1 MFNSHNM
8 NKFVVLFL
16 LGITFSLPSNAT
28 DTKKAQWVYHPGDFE
43 IWLHK
48 KMTFQR
54 TERNQILVPAWRI
67 DNPYTELRFFKRV
80 SLDKPEKASI
90 YVDGD
95 FHIRVDNELLYDYNP
110 QNITL
115 PAGNYQI
122 IVSII
127 NQETLPSFLFESESV
142 KSDETWTVKTYN
154 GENIQV
160 ATYPSSSPDMP
171 PSCFRLA
178 TTPMSSQVVE
188 STGDYTL
195 YDFGKNTF
203 GFPVLEGIRGKG
215 ELFLYYGESREEAMA
230 GKIAE
235 TWDILDIDTPVT
247 YNDTLS
253 TKAFRYVKVAHG
265 KGVEVKNLSM
275 LYEYLPVEYRGSF
288 TSSDDL
294 INRIYETSLYTFHLT
309 ARECH
314 LDGIKRDR
322 WIWSGDVLQSLWM
335 NFYSFFDEDVNKR
348 SIWGLRGH
356 PPVSQHM
363 NTILD
368 YTFYWLIGVNDHY
381 LYSGDDKFIHQ
392 IYPRVKETID
402 FAIVR
407 LNKDGIA
414 EGLSADWVFVD
425 WAPIDKTGE
434 LSFEQLLFM
443 RSLLSVKN
451 CAKIV
456 GDREMESRMQIIYD
470 ESIKKF
476 DEIYWSSERG
486 LFLHHRKNGELM
498 DYVTRYTNMFAILF
512 DMVDDERK
520 ELIKNN
526 VILNPGILQITTPYM
541 KFYELAALCEI
552 GEQKQVL
559 DFVREYWGGMLRLG
573 ATTFWEAYDPTLAD
587 DKHYEMYGRP
597 FGKSLCHAW
606 GANPIYLFGRYYLGV
621 RPTKAGYK
629 EYLIEPKLGGLEWM
643 EGTVPTPSGDIQ
655 LHVSRRKI
663 TIKTPNSTG
672 GVLRFNSDKKPK
684 VSAGTLQ
691 LIEKDTYELKLDK
704 MSTFF
709 EIEI

>member
-1 MFNSHNM
+1 M
-8 NKFVVLFL
+8 KKIIL
-16 LGITFSLPSNAT
+16 FSLLTLLFCLSSNAS

-48 KMTFQR
+48 KLTFQR
-54 TERNQILVPAWRI
+54 TERNQVLVPAWRI

-80 SLDKPEKASI
+80 SLEKPEKASI
-90 YVDGD
+90 YVDGN
-95 FHIRVDNELLYDYNP
+95 FHIRVNNELLYDYDP

-115 PAGNYQI
+115 PAGKYQI

-127 NQETLPSFLFESESV
+127 NQETLPSLLFESESV

-154 GENIQV
+154 GENIHV

-171 PSCFRLA
+171 PSSFRLV

-188 STGDYTL
+188 STESYTL

-203 GFPVLEGIRGKG
+203 GFPILEGVKGKG
-215 ELFLYYGESREEAMA
+215 KLYLYYGESKEEAMA
-230 GKIAE
+230 DKIAE
-235 TWDILDIDTPVT
+235 TWDLLNIDSPAT
-247 YNDTLS
+247 YNDTLN

-265 KGVEVKNLSM
+265 KTVEVKNLSM

-288 TSSDDL
+288 KSSDDL
-294 INRIYETSLYTFHLT
+294 INQIYETSLYTFHLT

-322 WIWSGDVLQSLWM
+322 WIWSGDVLQSHWM

-381 LYSGDDKFIHQ
+381 LYTGDEKFIRQ
-392 IYPRVKETID
+392 IYPRIKETID
-402 FAIVR
+402 FAIGR

-414 EGLSADWVFVD
+414 EGLPTDWVFVD

-451 CAKIV
+451 CAKVV
-456 GDREMESRMQIIYD
+456 GDKEMESKMQAIYD

-476 DEIYWSSERG
+476 DKIFWSSERG
-486 LFLHHRKNGELM
+486 LFLHHRKNGKLM

-526 VILNPGILQITTPYM
+526 VILNPDILQITTPYM

-552 GEQKQVL
+552 GEQQQVL

-573 ATTFWEAYDPTLAD
+573 ATTFWEAYDPTLPD
-587 DKHYEMYGRP
+587 DKHYEMYDRP
-597 FGKSLCHAW
+597 FAKSLCHAW

-621 RPTKAGYK
+621 YPTEAGYEK
-629 EYLIEPKLGGLEWM
+629 YEIKPNLGDLEWI
-643 EGTVPTPSGDIQ
+643 EGTVPTPGGN
-655 LHVSRRKI
+655 I
-663 TIKTPNSTG
+663 TVKM
-672 GVLRFNSDKKPK
+672 DKKKIEITTEEKGVGKLLFQSKRKPTCK
-684 VSAGTLQ
+684 DGEIVKEGDNRYI
-691 LIEKDTYELKLDK
+691 LILDK
-704 MSTFF
+704 PNHTYK
-709 EIEI
+709 IAYTHL